1 VSTALA
7 KNSSCSVLGVQAP
20 RTHRPLRDLIL
31 FQGSGAAGDAL
42 VALALAGTL
51 FFSVPEATARGRVAL
66 YLALTVAPFAV
77 IAPLLSRVLDLH
89 RGGLRWALVIA
100 AVGRALLAWTMATR
114 LDSLYLFPLAF
125 GILLLTR
132 AATVVRGAVLPLLEP
147 EEESLVAADASL
159 TRVSAGAGM
168 VAGGP
173 GLLVARFIGNATV
186 LIIGA
191 VVYAVGVV
199 PAFRLPSPKGRR
211 APVETLS
218 ARKLARSV
226 GVRQATVASAGMR
239 FLVGFLVF
247 HLAFALRREDAGSIG
262 LGLLIAAAA
271 IGGLAGSLVAPPLRR
286 RLAEESIIVA
296 SLVVAGVAGLLVGRW
311 FSLVAAAA
319 LVFFIGTTS
328 GTAKLAFDSIVQ
340 RVTPEG
346 GRGWAF
352 ARFESIL
359 QLAWVGGALIP
370 LIVPIPGGPGVA
382 GAGVTAALLAG
393 VYALGRRMVRR
404 RDAR

>member
-1 VSTALA
+1 M
-7 KNSSCSVLGVQAP
+7 QAP
-20 RTHRPLRDLIL
+20 RTYRSLRDLVL
-31 FQGSGAAGDAL
+31 FQGAGAAGDAL

-89 RGGLRWALVIA
+89 RAALRWALLVA
-100 AVGRALLAWTMATR
+100 ALGRGALAWWMATR

-125 GILLLTR
+125 GILLLSR
-132 AATVVRGAVLPLLEP
+132 AATVVRGAVLPHLVPDEG
-147 EEESLVAADASL
+147 SLVAANASL
-159 TRVSAGAGM
+159 TRFSAIAGM
-168 VAGGP
+168 VAVGP
-173 GLLVARFIGNATV
+173 GLLIVRYIGNATV
-186 LIIGA
+186 LILAAI
-191 VVYAVGVV
+191 VYAAGVIPV
-199 PAFRLPSPKGRR
+199 FRFPKTKGRR
-211 APVETLS
+211 EYVETMG
-218 ARKLARSV
+218 ARRLARSV

-247 HLAFALRREDAGSIG
+247 HLAFALRREGGSIG
-262 LGLLIAAAA
+262 LGLLIGAAAV
-271 IGGLAGSLVAPPLRR
+271 GGLAGAFVAPRLRQKM
-286 RLAEESIIVA
+286 AEESIIVA
-296 SLVVAGVAGLLVGRW
+296 SLVVAGLAGLFVGRW

-319 LVFFIGTTS
+319 LVFFIGMTS

-359 QLAWVGGALIP
+359 QLSWVGGAIIP
-370 LIVPIPGGPGVA
+370 LVVPIPGGPGVV
-382 GAGVTAALLAG
+382 GAGVTAALLA
-393 VYALGRRMVRR
+393 VLYALGRSLVGRR
-404 RDAR
+404 AAT

>member
-1 VSTALA
+1 M
-7 KNSSCSVLGVQAP
+7 QAP
-20 RTHRPLRDLIL
+20 RTYRSLRDLIL
-31 FQGSGAAGDAL
+31 FQGAGAAGDAL

-51 FFSVPEATARGRVAL
+51 FFSVPEETARGRVAL

-89 RGGLRWALVIA
+89 RGGLRWALVVA
-100 AVGRALLAWTMATR
+100 AAGRCALAWWMATR

-125 GILLLTR
+125 GILLLSR
-132 AATVVRGAVLPLLEP
+132 GATVVRGAVLPHLVP
-147 EEESLVAADASL
+147 EEDALVAANASL
-159 TRVSAGAGM
+159 TRFSAIAGI
-168 VAGGP
+168 VAVGP

-186 LIIGA
+186 LSIGA
-191 VVYAVGVV
+191 IVYGLGVL

-211 APVETLS
+211 LLVETMS

-226 GVRQATVASAGMR
+226 TVRQATVASAGMR

-262 LGLLIAAAA
+262 LGLLIGAAAV
-271 IGGLAGSLVAPPLRR
+271 GGLAGSLVAPPLRR

-296 SLVVAGVAGLLVGRW
+296 SLVVAGAAGLLVGRW

-319 LVFFIGTTS
+319 LVFFIGMTS

-346 GRGWAF
+346 ARGWAF

-359 QLAWVGGALIP
+359 QLAWVGGAVIP
-370 LIVPIPGGPGVA
+370 LILPIPSGPGVA
-382 GAGVTAALLAG
+382 GAGITAALLAA
-393 VYALGRRMVRR
+393 VYALGRHLVARR
-404 RDAR
+404 ARA

>member
-1 VSTALA
+1 M
-7 KNSSCSVLGVQAP
+7 QAS
-20 RTHRPLRDLIL
+20 RTYRSLRDLVL
-31 FQGSGAAGDAL
+31 FQGAGAAGDAL

-89 RGGLRWALVIA
+89 RAALRWALVVA
-100 AVGRALLAWTMATR
+100 ALGRGALAWWMATR
-114 LDSLYLFPLAF
+114 LESLYLFPLAF
-125 GILLLTR
+125 GILLLSR
-132 AATVVRGAVLPLLEP
+132 AGTVVRGAVLPHLVP
-147 EEESLVAADASL
+147 DEESLVAANASL
-159 TRVSAGAGM
+159 TRFSAIAGM
-168 VAGGP
+168 VAVGP
-173 GLLVARFIGNATV
+173 GLLIVRYIGNATV
-186 LIIGA
+186 LILGA
-191 VVYAVGVV
+191 IVYAAGVIPV
-199 PAFRLPSPKGRR
+199 FRLPKTKGRR
-211 APVETLS
+211 EHVETMG
-218 ARKLARSV
+218 ARRLARSV

-247 HLAFALRREDAGSIG
+247 HLAFALRREGGSIG
-262 LGLLIAAAA
+262 LGLLIGAAAV
-271 IGGLAGSLVAPPLRR
+271 GGLAGAFVAPRLRER
-286 RLAEESIIVA
+286 MAEESIIVA
-296 SLVVAGVAGLLVGRW
+296 SLVVAGLAGLLVGRW

-319 LVFFIGTTS
+319 LVFFIGMTS

-359 QLAWVGGALIP
+359 QLAWVGGAVIP

-382 GAGVTAALLAG
+382 GAGVTAALLAS
-393 VYALGRRMVRR
+393 VYGIGRSQVRR
-404 RDAR
+404 RAAR

>member
-1 VSTALA
+1 M
-7 KNSSCSVLGVQAP
+7 QAP
-20 RTHRPLRDLIL
+20 RTYRSLRDLLL
-31 FQGSGAAGDAL
+31 FQGAGAAGDAL

-89 RGGLRWALVIA
+89 RGGLRWALVVA
-100 AVGRALLAWTMATR
+100 ALGRGALAWFMATR

-125 GILLLTR
+125 GILLLSR
-132 AATVVRGAVLPLLEP
+132 AAIVVRGAVLPHLVP
-147 EEESLVAADASL
+147 EEEALVGANAAL
-159 TRVSAGAGM
+159 TRFSAIAGM
-168 VAGGP
+168 VAVGP
-173 GLLVARFIGNATV
+173 GLLVVKFIGNATV
-186 LIIGA
+186 LSIGA
-191 VVYAVGVV
+191 VVYALGVV

-211 APVETLS
+211 LPVETLG
-218 ARKLARSV
+218 ARELARSV

-247 HLAFALRREDAGSIG
+247 HLAFALRREDSGSIG

-271 IGGLAGSLVAPPLRR
+271 VGGLAGSLVAPPLRR
-286 RLAEESIIVA
+286 RLPEEAIIVA

-311 FSLVAAAA
+311 FSLAAAAA
-319 LVFFIGTTS
+319 LVFFIGMTS

-352 ARFESIL
+352 ARFESVL
-359 QLAWVGGALIP
+359 QLSWVGGALIP
-370 LIVPIPGGPGVA
+370 LILPIPGGPGVA
-382 GAGVTAALLAG
+382 AAGVTAAALAA
-393 VYALGRRMVRR
+393 VYALGRHSVNRR
-404 RDAR
+404 AAA

>member
-1 VSTALA
+1 M
-7 KNSSCSVLGVQAP
+7 QAP
-20 RTHRPLRDLIL
+20 RRHRSLRDLVL

-51 FFSVPEATARGRVAL
+51 FFSVPEETARGRVAL

-100 AVGRALLAWTMATR
+100 AAGRAALAWWMATR

-125 GILLLTR
+125 GILLLSR
-132 AATVVRGAVLPLLEP
+132 AATVVRGAVLPH
-147 EEESLVAADASL
+147 LVPHEDELVSANASL
-159 TRVSAGAGM
+159 TRFSAIAGM
-168 VAGGP
+168 IAVGP
-173 GLLVARFIGNATV
+173 GLLLARFIGNGTV
-186 LIIGA
+186 LSVGA
-191 VVYAVGVV
+191 IAYVLGVV

-211 APVETLS
+211 PSLETMS
-218 ARKLARSV
+218 ARRLARSV

-271 IGGLAGSLVAPPLRR
+271 VGGLAGSLVAPPLRR
-286 RLAEESIIVA
+286 RLGEEAIIVA
-296 SLVVAGVAGLLVGRW
+296 SLVVAGVAGLLVGNW
-311 FSLVAAAA
+311 FSLFAAAG
-319 LVFFIGTTS
+319 LVFFIGMTS

-370 LIVPIPGGPGVA
+370 LIVPIPGGAGVT
-382 GAGVTAALLAG
+382 GAGVTAALLAS
-393 VYALGRRMVRR
+393 VYALGRSRVKSRSGWI
-404 RDAR
+404 ASAGGK

>member
-1 VSTALA
+1 LQY
-7 KNSSCSVLGVQAP
+7 VLAP
-20 RTHRPLRDLIL
+20 RTSRSLRDLVW

-51 FFSVPEATARGRVAL
+51 FFSVPEETARGRVAL

-100 AVGRALLAWTMATR
+100 ALGRGALAWTMATR

-125 GILLLTR
+125 GILLLSR
-132 AATVVRGAVLPLLEP
+132 AATVVRGAVLPHLVP
-147 EEESLVAADASL
+147 EEEGLVAANASL
-159 TRVSAGAGM
+159 TRFSAVAGM
-168 VAGGP
+168 VAVGP
-173 GLLVARFIGNATV
+173 GLLVVKYIGDATV
-186 LIIGA
+186 LVIGSI
-191 VVYAVGVV
+191 VYAAGVL

-211 APVETLS
+211 LPVETMS
-218 ARKLARSV
+218 ARALARSV

-286 RLAEESIIVA
+286 RLAEEAIIVA
-296 SLVVAGVAGLLVGRW
+296 SLVVAGAAGLLVGRW

-319 LVFFIGTTS
+319 LVFFIGMTS

-370 LIVPIPGGPGVA
+370 LIVPIPAGPGVA
-382 GAGVTAALLAG
+382 GAGVVAALLAA
-393 VYALGRRMVRR
+393 VYSLGRSLVKRR
-404 RDAR
+404 SGWIASARGK